1 MLLFGLFEEVIDRMK
16 DGEPICEFR
25 LKEITFILIINDNG
39 KLPTLDPT
47 KYSIN
52 SEKHNLP

>member
-1 MLLFGLFEEVIDRMK
+1 MLLFGLFEKANDRMK
-16 DGEPICEFR
+16 GGEPLSEFR
-25 LKEITFILIINDNG
+25 LKEISFILIINDID
-39 KLPTLDPT
+39 KLPTLNPT